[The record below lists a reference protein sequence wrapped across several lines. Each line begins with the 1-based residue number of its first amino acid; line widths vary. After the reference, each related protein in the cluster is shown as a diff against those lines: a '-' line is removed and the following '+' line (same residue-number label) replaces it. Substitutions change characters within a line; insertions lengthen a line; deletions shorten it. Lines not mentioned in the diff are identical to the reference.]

1 MAAAALPFPLAVNL
15 SASLPGSTISAL
27 QEKDA
32 FGRVHSRHNESETRI
47 L

>member
-1 MAAAALPFPLAVNL
+1 MVGAALPFPLAVDL
-15 SASLPGSTISAL
+15 SVSLPGPTISAF

-32 FGRVHSRHNESETRI
+32 FGRVPSRHNESETRI